1 MKKPLESF
9 LADADEAT
17 AKVSELARNL
27 GLGAIAIVWIFKNP
41 EGAKVLLPAKI
52 LSWALFLAVSSLGL
66 DLLQYIFRSITLHN
80 FFAKKEAEY
89 DAGQLTEEQA
99 SDLHTPQYII
109 VGSDI
114 FWRVK
119 ILSVVLSYLL
129 ISIFLLSRLS

>member
-9 LADADEAT
+9 LEDADEAT

-41 EGAKVLLPAKI
+41 EGVKVLLPAKI
-52 LSWALFLAVSSLGL
+52 LSWALFFAVSSLGL
-66 DLLQYIFRSITLHN
+66 DLLQYIFRSITLHR

-89 DAGQLTEEQA
+89 DAGQLTEAQA

-114 FWRVK
+114 FWWLK
-119 ILSVVLSYLL
+119 IASVVLSYLL

>member
-52 LSWALFLAVSSLGL
+52 LSWALFFAVSSLGL
-66 DLLQYIFRSITLHN
+66 DLLQYIFRSITLHK
-80 FFAKKEAEY
+80 FFATKEAEY
-89 DAGQLTEEQA
+89 DAGKLTEEQA
-99 SDLHTPQYII
+99 GDLHTPQYII
-109 VGSDI
+109 IGSNL

-119 ILSVVLSYLL
+119 IASVVLSYLL